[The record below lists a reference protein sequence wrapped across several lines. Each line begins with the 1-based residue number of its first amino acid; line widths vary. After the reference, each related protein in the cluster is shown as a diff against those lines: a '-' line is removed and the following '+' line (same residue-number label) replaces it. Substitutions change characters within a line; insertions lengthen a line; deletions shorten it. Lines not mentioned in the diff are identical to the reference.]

1 MMTSFQVPE
10 EMEKR
15 VKPLLTG
22 TQTVSQ
28 FAFAA
33 FEEKINRMEKRD
45 EQARHKVFMRDVEIL
60 RPIVKEVIKE
70 VDRDRIAG
78 RII

>member
-1 MMTSFQVPE
+1 MMTSFQVSE
-10 EMEKR
+10 EMERR
-15 VKPLLTG
+15 VKPLLNG

-45 EQARHKVFMRDVEIL
+45 EQARHKVFMRDVDIL
-60 RPIVKEVIKE
+60 RPIVRE
-70 VDRDRIAG
+70 
-78 RII
+78 IIREQS